1 MNLVKLIL
9 LLGALSIVGF
19 VGSRLFWDGKQK
31 EAENRV
37 MTAYINKN
45 KEQILNLKS
54 SGNLACNKTECLANF
69 NSLQESKVLTKEN
82 ETFFKDGQ
90 YYIFNKKEDGK
101 IEYTIIKSK
110 EEIEKNKE
118 TVMLLSTLSVMM

>member
-69 NSLQESKVLTKEN
+69 NSLQESKVLTNED
-82 ETFFKDGQ
+82 ETFFKDRQ
-90 YYIFNKKEDGK
+90 YYVFNKKEDGEVDYR
-101 IEYTIIKSK
+101 IMKSK
-110 EEIEKNKE
+110 QEIKKSQD
-118 TVMLLSTLSVMM
+118 TAMLLSMLAIM